1 MFSNPNALILPIISL
16 IIFCV
21 VAVAGLFARK
31 GVKTVPQGENWVIQ
45 RLGAYHK
52 TLEPGLRFIN
62 PILDIVFAE
71 VGIKD
76 MVLDIAPQEVITK
89 DNVSLTAN
97 AAAYIRI
104 LHPHKAVY
112 AVEDYKESI
121 STLVQTTLRSIIGE
135 MDFDSVLSHRE
146 QMKTKLKAMIAED
159 ILNWG
164 ITLNTVEIQD
174 INPSASMKASMEK
187 QAAAER
193 ERRATVTRAEGQK
206 QAQLLE
212 AEGKLEAS
220 RLIAESQKVLARG
233 TEASISSIASAVGE
247 NESPIV
253 YLLGEQYIKAMRDM
267 AESDN
272 AKTVVLPSDILNTV
286 KGLTGGKGGDKG

>member
-1 MFSNPNALILPIISL
+1 MKVVFITMGVFFVVIAL
-16 IIFCV
+16 V
-21 VAVAGLFARK
+21 VFTIAK
-31 GVKTVPQGENWVIQ
+31 GVRIVPQGSRWIVE
-45 RLGAYHK
+45 RLGKYHK
-52 TLEPGLRFIN
+52 TLEPGLNFIYPYIDSVN
-62 PILDIVFAE
+62 ESHKISTKDI
-71 VGIKD
+71 
-76 MVLDIAPQEVITK
+76 VLDIAPQEVITK

-104 LHPHKAVY
+104 IQPHKAIY
-112 AVEDYKESI
+112 AIEDYKEGI
-121 STLVQTTLRSIIGE
+121 STLVQTSLRSIIGE
-135 MDFDSVLSHRE
+135 MDFDNTLKNRE
-146 QMKTKLKAMIAED
+146 QIKTKLKDMIADD
-159 ILNWG
+159 ILDWG

-193 ERRATVTRAEGQK
+193 ERRATVTRAEGERE
-206 QAQLLE
+206 AQILE
-212 AEGKLEAS
+212 ARGKLEAS
-220 RLIAESQKVLARG
+220 KLIAESQKVLAEG

-253 YLLGEQYIKAMRDM
+253 YLLGEQYIKAMQRM

-286 KGLTGGKGGDKG
+286 KGLTGGKGDKK

>member
-1 MFSNPNALILPIISL
+1 MTAIMVVICIGVLVG
-16 IIFCV
+16 IFIY
-21 VAVAGLFARK
+21 K
-31 GVKTVPQGENWVIQ
+31 GVERVEEGNNLVIQ
-45 RLGAYHK
+45 RLGRYHR
-52 TLEPGLRFIN
+52 TLEPGLGFVI
-62 PILDIVFAE
+62 PLYEKVAYTVTTKDI
-71 VGIKD
+71 I
-76 MVLDIAPQEVITK
+76 LDIAPQEVITK

-104 LHPHKAVY
+104 IQPHKAVY
-112 AVEDYKESI
+112 AVEDYEESI

-146 QMKTKLKAMIAED
+146 QMKTKLKDMISDD

-174 INPSASMKASMEK
+174 IKPSPSMKASMEK

-193 ERRATVTRAEGQK
+193 ERRATISKAKGERE
-206 QAQLLE
+206 AQILE

-220 RLIAESQKVLARG
+220 RLIAESQKVLAEG
-233 TEASISSIASAVGE
+233 TEASINSIASAVGE

-253 YLLGEQYIKAMRDM
+253 YLLGEQYIKAMQDM

-272 AKTVVLPSDILNTV
+272 AKTVVLPADILNTV
-286 KGLTGGKGGDKG
+286 KGLTGGKGDKKS